1 MPARP
6 VEVPV
11 AITDTVVAAVQ
22 ATGQIEPV
30 QSVQLQ
36 PEVQGRITDI
46 LVREGQEVAA
56 GTPLFKV
63 DDAQLKA
70 QVANPEAERQLAQ
83 QALQRAKQ
91 LLTQNASSAS
101 DLGHAEPKARAAH
114 ASHPLLKAPRDRP
127 LLPAP

>member
-63 DDAQLKA
+63 DDAELKA
-70 QVANPEAERQLAQ
+70 EGASAEAERQLAQ
-83 QALQRAKQ
+83 QALQRTKQ

-101 DLGHAEPKARAAH
+101 GLGAAPAKTRRTH
-114 ASHPLLKAPRDRP
+114 ASYHILQRR
-127 LLPAP
+127 